1 MKIAHIHMMWIW
13 KQQGE
18 NLELVLK
25 AGGQR
30 KVNTQTASPGWGETS
45 AKNCRAVSEIKAQ
58 GQFQDHKPSE
68 NFLRTPRL
76 ELPSVLLHVFRL
88 LCNI

>member
-30 KVNTQTASPGWGETS
+30 KVNTQTASPGWGETLQ
-45 AKNCRAVSEIKAQ
+45 KIV
-58 GQFQDHKPSE
+58 
-68 NFLRTPRL
+68 TPY
-76 ELPSVLLHVFRL
+76 PK
-88 LCNI
+88 